1 MRRGTTA
8 APTGSDDVDPKAGLG
23 AAGGVSAAVVRR
35 KELDVLVKLSAIEL
49 VLDSV
54 VGEMNLVVEVRQ
66 IVLARP
72 VTDLVLVATRSAVAV
87 GATAVGLLQELLVPR
102 FRSCSRMTRR
112 MSRPPCS
119 SRRRASSWRYV
130 A

>member
-1 MRRGTTA
+1 MRASQEFLHPARAGPRATTA
-8 APTGSDDVDPKAGLG
+8 TARGDHVDAEAGLC

-66 IVLARP
+66 IVFARP

-87 GATAVGLLQELLVPR
+87 GATAVGLLQELLVL
-102 FRSCSRMTRR
+102 
-112 MSRPPCS
+112 
-119 SRRRASSWRYV
+119 ASGLVRGQRVGSQGQGAR
-130 A
+130 